1 VETASLLMRLQP
13 YPKAVSE
20 DEDVVG
26 ASAYPY
32 ANEVLVEVTCRD
44 VDDHLVVYSYA
55 FDPGDDGLV
64 SPVEAVPERHREVV
78 SDALAEKGH
87 EPSTDLA
94 DPG

>member
-1 VETASLLMRLQP
+1 MSLQRN
-13 YPKAVSE
+13 PKGVSE
-20 DEDVVG
+20 QEAVVG

-44 VDDHLVVYSYA
+44 ADDHLVVYSYA

-64 SPVEAVPERHREVV
+64 SPVEPVPERHREVV
-78 SDALAEKGH
+78 EDALAEKGH

-94 DPG
+94 GAG

>member
-1 VETASLLMRLQP
+1 MRLQR
-13 YPKAVSE
+13 KLNTVSE
-20 DEDVVG
+20 QEAVVG

-64 SPVEAVPERHREVV
+64 RPVEAVPERHREVV